1 MQALFEMA
9 GRLASV
15 YSLPSTAI
23 YAASW
28 WTLFTASGLVLLQL
42 ALRPPK
48 RAHRSGALAHRREG
62 IKKHRGNTRQRHA
75 LSGCS
80 KRGCDAYGNSS
91 SSSSSGGR
99 RLRGSSITTLP
110 DSLLAFTLCLLP
122 LGERL
127 KVCSLVCRR
136 WLDLTRSRLCLWDST
151 IRVSSASFR
160 QLSTQAARAA
170 VRGLAACG
178 RHAKLVLK
186 VGGPLGAVAGEV
198 AKDLHFLRSLFGHL
212 RGARALSVSV
222 GCPYTAKRLGPSFA
236 AFVQRNKSTLE
247 SLEIW
252 EAEFAEATLAALYDS
267 EWPPNEDH
275 AVGIREG
282 LGDSFLA
289 AAAALDASVGP
300 PASRGSGGGG
310 LCGCS
315 RKRAQ
320 VSRGMLRRRLED
332 IRGCCCCLASVEAAI
347 RLYKNFSQVC
357 VVLPRLRC
365 LAVGSWRLLRALH
378 CPRLEELRLATN
390 TAARHQSAAIRQQQR
405 QQQQQMQQQQM
416 QQQVHLPRQQ
426 EPPDYWQ
433 LTRALREW
441 AHRVTGSGP
450 PPPDSSASGYSKS
463 AVQDLLSFLLRSGS
477 NLVELQTCYT
487 VGALNDALLQAVISA
502 GNALRVESDAAQEA
516 PRILSRILELA
527 VTSASPLS
535 TKQLRSGFLAAA
547 LAAAH
552 AALVDAPG
560 WPSSPCFL
568 HAENL
573 ESTSLSAPSATFPR
587 ISAAT
592 DFGPPPCVMQPAAPG
607 DHLVRASAAAAATS
621 MRPCLSGGDIFAA
634 AAGLCAALGGGCR
647 HRRHAA
653 AACGCAVPCALG
665 SEGQLLVVALPRL
678 RVARTS
684 DFLLL
689 SVLLLPRLQEL
700 RLPETWGSVA
710 NKPISGFSL
719 LWTYL
724 STYGGGLKALEVKG
738 TAPPLAAFLGA
749 GTTAEP
755 QPFRSGCLE
764 AEATKA
770 LQRLLYVHR
779 THPLMAPL
787 TPDTGRRPAAAAAAA
802 ASALPAGM
810 AAGPGAAFRMS
821 EKLSELAAKTVQSI
835 WQHRLAL
842 QQNGGSLLQSHDS
855 TEGLRPLYGL
865 KFGQLQHLQCHSSFL
880 PYLVEPLPQ
889 CGNLRELRTEGESDG
904 VLWFVALLKALDNLF
919 VRDPCL
925 TLPRRRLGGPQGGPL
940 EAEDEEARGS
950 GNNSTNS
957 TDSNSSG
964 RQKVTLLMKRYTGT
978 AFFFTPNLTCPNLCQ
993 LQVQR
998 GDDDFDTFLVN
1009 GGAPQLRVLRYQGR
1023 LFGGP
1028 GAATPRSLMS
1038 PFEAETLEGGSASAC
1053 NLQRGLAMRGLSV
1066 NACPVE
1072 MSPFASLRELHVW
1085 TLDAK
1090 ALIRLALAAAAA
1102 SKPSLSRSWQRAL
1115 ERRKEE
1121 RQAQLQARSHL
1132 ALQRTQCQRD
1142 KEGSRLLLKQKRLYE
1157 AYSTRRRRLR
1167 RLSAVTAALRERR
1180 QRPSEA
1186 LLEERSLG
1194 GASLHESHSR
1204 LSREVSSMRQQL
1216 QQLQRRLEA
1225 LATANM
1231 RSCVFSSSPSSS
1243 SGVNASRETTG
1254 QVQRYHRFREGLHR
1268 LRRLRSHHQ
1277 RLVALR
1283 RLLQISV
1290 ADALPQPSIG
1300 PLSRTNATQRGTEVE
1315 TQTRRRDRAQ
1325 RGRAADFQCSRNC
1338 CLWACHRAVAAV
1350 SQLLPQLRTCVV
1362 QQLKGNAT
1370 SLRLLLRGL
1379 PRLEVFA
1386 IEETPKSRRRQRL
1399 LQLASNIGFIVRR
1412 GPLVIPALRS
1422 NLLTWGSA
1430 TLSRQF
1436 RILRRSPAG
1445 CKAAT
1450 AAVTAAEAVV
1460 RELMRRAGR
1469 EGPMQETR
1477 TLRTASTKRQRETR
1491 HKRRIDSAFSAMG
1504 SGLPCKRRRRTPR
1517 EARAAAVE
1525 RMRQDSLLA
1534 RGLAEELE
1542 VQLTS

>member
-1 MQALFEMA
+1 MGSQS
-9 GRLASV
+9 GKRRASELEISDIDV
-15 YSLPSTAI
+15 SLS
-23 YAASW
+23 
-28 WTLFTASGLVLLQL
+28 F
-42 ALRPPK
+42 
-48 RAHRSGALAHRREG
+48 
-62 IKKHRGNTRQRHA
+62 
-75 LSGCS
+75 
-80 KRGCDAYGNSS
+80 
-91 SSSSSGGR
+91 
-99 RLRGSSITTLP
+99 
-110 DSLLAFTLCLLP
+110 
-122 LGERL
+122 
-127 KVCSLVCRR
+127 
-136 WLDLTRSRLCLWDST
+136 
-151 IRVSSASFR
+151 SAS
-160 QLSTQAARAA
+160 
-170 VRGLAACG
+170 
-178 RHAKLVLK
+178 
-186 VGGPLGAVAGEV
+186 
-198 AKDLHFLRSLFGHL
+198 
-212 RGARALSVSV
+212 
-222 GCPYTAKRLGPSFA
+222 
-236 AFVQRNKSTLE
+236 
-247 SLEIW
+247 
-252 EAEFAEATLAALYDS
+252 
-267 EWPPNEDH
+267 
-275 AVGIREG
+275 
-282 LGDSFLA
+282 
-289 AAAALDASVGP
+289 
-300 PASRGSGGGG
+300 
-310 LCGCS
+310 
-315 RKRAQ
+315 
-320 VSRGMLRRRLED
+320 
-332 IRGCCCCLASVEAAI
+332 
-347 RLYKNFSQVC
+347 
-357 VVLPRLRC
+357 
-365 LAVGSWRLLRALH
+365 
-378 CPRLEELRLATN
+378 
-390 TAARHQSAAIRQQQR
+390 
-405 QQQQQMQQQQM
+405 
-416 QQQVHLPRQQ
+416 
-426 EPPDYWQ
+426 
-433 LTRALREW
+433 
-441 AHRVTGSGP
+441 
-450 PPPDSSASGYSKS
+450 
-463 AVQDLLSFLLRSGS
+463 
-477 NLVELQTCYT
+477 
-487 VGALNDALLQAVISA
+487 
-502 GNALRVESDAAQEA
+502 
-516 PRILSRILELA
+516 
-527 VTSASPLS
+527 
-535 TKQLRSGFLAAA
+535 
-547 LAAAH
+547 
-552 AALVDAPG
+552 
-560 WPSSPCFL
+560 
-568 HAENL
+568 
-573 ESTSLSAPSATFPR
+573 
-587 ISAAT
+587 
-592 DFGPPPCVMQPAAPG
+592 
-607 DHLVRASAAAAATS
+607 
-621 MRPCLSGGDIFAA
+621 
-634 AAGLCAALGGGCR
+634 
-647 HRRHAA
+647 
-653 AACGCAVPCALG
+653 
-665 SEGQLLVVALPRL
+665 
-678 RVARTS
+678 
-684 DFLLL
+684 
-689 SVLLLPRLQEL
+689 
-700 RLPETWGSVA
+700 
-710 NKPISGFSL
+710 
-719 LWTYL
+719 
-724 STYGGGLKALEVKG
+724 
-738 TAPPLAAFLGA
+738 
-749 GTTAEP
+749 
-755 QPFRSGCLE
+755 
-764 AEATKA
+764 
-770 LQRLLYVHR
+770 
-779 THPLMAPL
+779 
-787 TPDTGRRPAAAAAAA
+787 
-802 ASALPAGM
+802 
-810 AAGPGAAFRMS
+810 
-821 EKLSELAAKTVQSI
+821 
-835 WQHRLAL
+835 
-842 QQNGGSLLQSHDS
+842 GGSLLQSHDS

-1066 NACPVE
+1066 NAYPVE

-1186 LLEERSLG
+1186 LLEER
-1194 GASLHESHSR
+1194 
-1204 LSREVSSMRQQL
+1204 
-1216 QQLQRRLEA
+1216 
-1225 LATANM
+1225 
-1231 RSCVFSSSPSSS
+1231 CVFSSSPSSS

-1469 EGPMQETR
+1469 EGPMQEPR
-1477 TLRTASTKRQRETR
+1477 TLRTASTPNPPPGA
-1491 HKRRIDSAFSAMG
+1491 S
-1504 SGLPCKRRRRTPR
+1504 LPKLQDIISMYFG
-1517 EARAAAVE
+1517 AAKLHYIKNA
-1525 RMRQDSLLA
+1525 S
-1534 RGLAEELE
+1534 
-1542 VQLTS
+1542 TTC